1 MLSPLARRLRV
12 TLVALPLLGS
22 LFLSA
27 CDKVDLTAPTD
38 SSITLTTS
46 QTVLP
51 VTGKAEI
58 TATVTES
65 AGTPVQNGTMVYF
78 TSTVGVIDP
87 REART
92 ENGRARVTFAGNG
105 TSGTAKIG
113 ATSGSA
119 VATEIEIKVGGA
131 AASRVVIN
139 VSPTA
144 VPTTGGTVTLLA
156 TVTDADGNRLPG
168 VPVSFTSTA
177 GVLANST
184 VVSDDNGQART
195 TLTTS
200 AQASVSASA
209 GAAESGSIAITVAS
223 ALQLTLTAPTGTL
236 TAGTPL
242 SFGVGIVD
250 TNASPAR
257 LVTLDFG
264 DGSSQQL
271 GSLSGTTTVAH
282 TYGNAGTYTV
292 TLTAVDQLGQAYSR
306 VAVISVGARAPLIVN
321 VTASPNT
328 PNVQAVVTI
337 NVAVQPAATQVQRY
351 EYNFGDGIQ
360 TTLASSQTTHFYA
373 TAGNKVITV
382 RVVAV
387 DGSSATG
394 RTEINVIQ
402 P

>member
-1 MLSPLARRLRV
+1 M
-12 TLVALPLLGS
+12 
-22 LFLSA
+22 
-27 CDKVDLTAPTD
+27 
-38 SSITLTTS
+38 
-46 QTVLP
+46 
-51 VTGKAEI
+51 
-58 TATVTES
+58 
-65 AGTPVQNGTMVYF
+65 
-78 TSTVGVIDP
+78 
-87 REART
+87 
-92 ENGRARVTFAGNG
+92 
-105 TSGTAKIG
+105 
-113 ATSGSA
+113 
-119 VATEIEIKVGGA
+119 
-131 AASRVVIN
+131 
-139 VSPTA
+139 
-144 VPTTGGTVTLLA
+144 
-156 TVTDADGNRLPG
+156 
-168 VPVSFTSTA
+168 
-177 GVLANST
+177 
-184 VVSDDNGQART
+184 
-195 TLTTS
+195 
-200 AQASVSASA
+200 
-209 GAAESGSIAITVAS
+209 
-223 ALQLTLTAPTGTL
+223 
-236 TAGTPL
+236 
-242 SFGVGIVD
+242 GIVD

>member
-131 AASRVVIN
+131 AASRVVLN

-144 VPTTGGTVTLLA
+144 VPSTGGTVTLLA

-282 TYGNAGTYTV
+282 TYANAGTYTV

>member
-131 AASRVVIN
+131 AASRVVLN

-360 TTLASSQTTHFYA
+360 TTLASSQTTHSYA

>member
-131 AASRVVIN
+131 AASRVVLN

>member
-78 TSTVGVIDP
+78 MSTVGVIDP

-131 AASRVVIN
+131 AASRVVLN

>member
-131 AASRVVIN
+131 AASRVVLN

-144 VPTTGGTVTLLA
+144 VPSTGGTVTLLA

>member
-131 AASRVVIN
+131 AASRVVLN

-144 VPTTGGTVTLLA
+144 VPSTGGTVALLA

-242 SFGVGIVD
+242 SFSVGIVD

-282 TYGNAGTYTV
+282 TYANAGTYTV